1 MKNKDAAEER
11 QGRALEGR
19 QSENTS
25 VNTRDENTEEHN
37 HQEKDKKVKDLH
49 NRARKSYHNDGPGGG
64 YRGL

>member
-1 MKNKDAAEER
+1 MSQRKE
-11 QGRALEGR
+11 QGRASESR

-25 VNTRDENTEEHN
+25 VNNREEDTERAN
-37 HQEKDKKVKDLH
+37 HQEKGKKVKDVH

>member
-11 QGRALEGR
+11 QGRASESR
-19 QSENTS
+19 QAENTS
-25 VNTRDENTEEHN
+25 VNNREEDTERAN
-37 HQEKDKKVKDLH
+37 HQEKDKKVKDAH

>member
-11 QGRALEGR
+11 QGRASEGR

-25 VNTRDENTEEHN
+25 VNTREEHTERNN
-37 HQEKDKKVKDLH
+37 HPEKDKKIRDIH
-49 NRARKSYHNDGPGGG
+49 NRARKSYHNDGPGGS